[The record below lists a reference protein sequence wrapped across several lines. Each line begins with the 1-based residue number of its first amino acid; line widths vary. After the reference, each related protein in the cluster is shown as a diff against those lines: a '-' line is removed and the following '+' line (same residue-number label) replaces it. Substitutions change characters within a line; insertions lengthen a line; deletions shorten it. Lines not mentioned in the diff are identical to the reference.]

1 MDTSAA
7 EVSLEDSSEQA
18 KNDQEETVSMD
29 TSELDSKENSLSVSL
44 FVHTDDIQDDLD
56 DDLKEAAAA
65 AAAAAAKE
73 KEMKEE
79 KAAEGKQKS
88 FSNFCGCYAAQV
100 PEQTEGVTSECEGN
114 HDNPVSSNHQEASH
128 FKPHDQWKVFRYL
141 PRATKREGG
150 DGSKNGMTQAKTT
163 NDLTSEWAL

>member
-1 MDTSAA
+1 MSSYLHLQTVFTKGTETKEKSESEEAMDTSAA
-7 EVSLEDSSEQA
+7 EVSLEDSSDQA

-65 AAAAAAKE
+65 AAAKE

-88 FSNFCGCYAAQV
+88 FSNVCGCYAAQV
-100 PEQTEGVTSECEGN
+100 PEKTEGVISECEGN
-114 HDNPVSSNHQEASH
+114 HNNPVSSNHQAASH
-128 FKPHDQWKVFRYL
+128 
-141 PRATKREGG
+141 
-150 DGSKNGMTQAKTT
+150 
-163 NDLTSEWAL
+163 

>member
-1 MDTSAA
+1 MSSYLHLQTVLTKGTETAESKEKSESEEAMDTSAA
-7 EVSLEDSSEQA
+7 EVSIEDSSDRA
-18 KNDQEETVSMD
+18 KNDQEEAVSMD

-65 AAAAAAKE
+65 AAAKE

-88 FSNFCGCYAAQV
+88 FFNAYGYYAAS
-100 PEQTEGVTSECEGN
+100 EGEGN
-114 HDNPVSSNHQEASH
+114 HDNRVSGNHQARHTGNPSGKFSDTYQEPPSG
-128 FKPHDQWKVFRYL
+128 
-141 PRATKREGG
+141 REGLG
-150 DGSKNGMTQAKTT
+150 AKMV
-163 NDLTSEWAL
+163 

>member
-7 EVSLEDSSEQA
+7 EVSLEDSSDQA

-65 AAAAAAKE
+65 AAAKE

-88 FSNFCGCYAAQV
+88 FSNVCGCYAAQV
-100 PEQTEGVTSECEGN
+100 PEKTEGVISECEGN
-114 HDNPVSSNHQEASH
+114 HNNPVSSNHQAASH
-128 FKPHDQWKVFRYL
+128 
-141 PRATKREGG
+141 
-150 DGSKNGMTQAKTT
+150 
-163 NDLTSEWAL
+163 